1 MQTVT
6 VDRNTQH
13 LAFLAGELQAA
24 KRDFNRAQADV
35 NTPADVLESLYVEMN
50 IAEDD
55 FRFEFQAVAV
65 LQEMAAPDAV
75 KADAAPVEPYPD
87 RPGVEGY
94 NNQSSCLN
102 HALNTAA
109 RMKAER
115 ATVNA
120 SRVRCGHWKAIK
132 RAFAIA
138 RENGLDTSKVGKA
151 RMRHT
156 MEDVLGKCVDSR
168 GQYSGSDWMRFGDAI
183 KAGARW

>member
-24 KRDFNRAQADV
+24 KRDFNRAQADA

-55 FRFEFQAVAV
+55 FRFEFQAVQT
-65 LQEMAAPDAV
+65 LQELG
-75 KADAAPVEPYPD
+75 APVASVP
-87 RPGVEGY
+87 
-94 NNQSSCLN
+94 
-102 HALNTAA
+102 
-109 RMKAER
+109 
-115 ATVNA
+115 VNA
-120 SRVRCGHWKAIK
+120 PRVRCGHWKAIK
-132 RAFAIA
+132 RTFAIA

-168 GQYSGSDWMRFGDAI
+168 GEYSGSDWMRFGDAI